1 MNEFYVGYQ
10 PKAPAGIRRR
20 VVAVVLL
27 LMIVAAVAGVVFSRS
42 QRTLASATFEY
53 GSPRTFEGLVQ
64 RDPYPM
70 LLVKRPGHVSAGD
83 DFSRYLLVATGKH
96 GANQQ
101 LAGYGGASVRL
112 SGQLIYRD
120 NLTMLEVVSGSL
132 TRIPGADTI
141 VPESILIGTRSV
153 VGEIVDTKCY
163 LGVMNPGQG
172 KVHRDCAARCISG
185 GLPPALATRDFDGK
199 PAMLLLAD
207 SANKPLPLSE
217 FIDRVGQPVRVEG
230 AVSKSGDMLLLQTRR
245 AKINPLP

>member
-10 PKAPAGIRRR
+10 PKAPAGIHRRI
-20 VVAVVLL
+20 VAVVLL
-27 LMIVAAVAGVVFSRS
+27 LMIVAGVAGAVFSRS
-42 QRTLASATFEY
+42 QRTFASATFEY
-53 GSPRTFEGLVQ
+53 GSPRTFEGVVQ
-64 RDPYPM
+64 LGPYPT
-70 LLVKRPGHVSAGD
+70 LLVKRPGRVSAD
-83 DFSRYLLVATGKH
+83 DEFSRYLLVATGKH

-101 LAGYGGASVRL
+101 LAPYDGAGVRL

-120 NLTMLEVVSGSL
+120 NLTMLELVSGSV
-132 TRIPGADTI
+132 TKIPGAHTT
-141 VPESILIGTRSV
+141 VPESILIGTRSL

-185 GLPPALATRDFDGK
+185 GLPPALATRDFNGK
-199 PAMLLLAD
+199 PAILLLTD

-230 AVSKSGDMLLLQTRR
+230 AVSKSGDMLLLQTQR
-245 AKINPLP
+245 ANITPLP